1 MTRPNNVSST
11 GWDGPD
17 ANVIGPEEDA
27 HRLSEVVRT
36 LQDLCDSFHHG
47 VAAGVFLVDVGD
59 DGEFRYA
66 GLNRFHERATGLTSE
81 QIRGKRPADLV
92 PRVLTQAHADAVTA
106 NYARCVE
113 ARCPIEYEECLGLSG
128 RETWWVTRLVPMFDT
143 TGCVKRIVGTAW
155 DITAQKRLE
164 FDADARQRR
173 FHAVFELSVESKF
186 LADDAG
192 RYVDVNSAATR
203 LLGYGRDELLGMAVW
218 DILPEGNRE
227 GGRALWDEFVRR
239 GHLSGEM
246 WLRRKDGTLVPVEFE
261 AVANVIDGV
270 HLSVCRDLSAR
281 KAAEQA
287 AESARR
293 QLEDA
298 HAWLTG
304 MMEALPQP
312 VAAFQADGRII
323 ACNAAYSREVE
334 RLYGRSV
341 QPGDSVLEAVSHC
354 PQDMERAAGLLA
366 RVFDAEQVSVLA
378 EFGDPALGRKL
389 YQISLSPI
397 LGTDAWV
404 NGAAF
409 IAYDVTERARAETA
423 LRESEAR
430 FRDMAANLPGVVY
443 QWFERADGTRGAGW
457 VSPRL
462 KDIFGIEPRDMDR
475 VADLIHPDD
484 RERWLASIAEANRSG
499 GIWNFEGRLL
509 YPDGSVKWWQ
519 GISRQSRVTD
529 DEIVYNGVMLDI
541 SDRKAAEH
549 ELKLAAKVF
558 EHSRE
563 GIVILGADCTV
574 LSVNRAFTV
583 ITGLASEDVRG
594 ALLPQLAVLH
604 GRDGRVWERIQ
615 AEGSWEGE
623 QVLERRNGQTFPAR
637 LQILALLGD
646 DGDTT
651 HFVAILEDISERKA
665 QDARI
670 RHMAQHD
677 FLTGLPNRALLED
690 RLRQAMP
697 LALRNGS
704 CLAVMFL
711 DLDRFKTIND
721 SLGHQVG
728 DALLRQVA
736 QRLSGCVRV
745 ADTVSRQGGDE
756 FVVLLQDL
764 ETPEQA
770 ASVARKILD
779 VVAEPYAIEGTH
791 LVVTPSVGISV
802 FPQDGQDIATL
813 LRNADAAM
821 YHAKAAGRNN
831 FQFFTRE
838 MNARVRE
845 RAAMEARLRRALQS
859 GQGLS
864 LQYQPRIDLATG
876 AVAGMEALLRWHDP
890 DLGAVAPAN
899 FIPVAEESGLILPI
913 GEWVLREACRQNRA
927 WQDAGLP
934 VLPVSVNLSAVQCRQ
949 AGLEEVVLDAL
960 GSAGLAADCLEL
972 EVTETSI
979 MHDIEA
985 VGGTLEAL
993 RARGIRLSID
1003 DFGTGY
1009 SSLAYLKRLPLDRL
1023 KIDRSFVRDAP
1034 HDADD
1039 AAITAAIVGMARTLG
1054 LRTLA
1059 EGIETESQLEF
1070 LRRLGCEEAQGFLF
1084 SRPLPPDAFVT
1095 WVRSNL
1101 SARF

>member
-1 MTRPNNVSST
+1 
-11 GWDGPD
+11 
-17 ANVIGPEEDA
+17 
-27 HRLSEVVRT
+27 
-36 LQDLCDSFHHG
+36 
-47 VAAGVFLVDVGD
+47 
-59 DGEFRYA
+59 
-66 GLNRFHERATGLTSE
+66 
-81 QIRGKRPADLV
+81 
-92 PRVLTQAHADAVTA
+92 
-106 NYARCVE
+106 
-113 ARCPIEYEECLGLSG
+113 
-128 RETWWVTRLVPMFDT
+128 
-143 TGCVKRIVGTAW
+143 
-155 DITAQKRLE
+155 
-164 FDADARQRR
+164 
-173 FHAVFELSVESKF
+173 
-186 LADDAG
+186 
-192 RYVDVNSAATR
+192 
-203 LLGYGRDELLGMAVW
+203 
-218 DILPEGNRE
+218 
-227 GGRALWDEFVRR
+227 
-239 GHLSGEM
+239 
-246 WLRRKDGTLVPVEFE
+246 
-261 AVANVIDGV
+261 
-270 HLSVCRDLSAR
+270 
-281 KAAEQA
+281 
-287 AESARR
+287 
-293 QLEDA
+293 
-298 HAWLTG
+298 
-304 MMEALPQP
+304 
-312 VAAFQADGRII
+312 
-323 ACNAAYSREVE
+323 
-334 RLYGRSV
+334 
-341 QPGDSVLEAVSHC
+341 
-354 PQDMERAAGLLA
+354 
-366 RVFDAEQVSVLA
+366 
-378 EFGDPALGRKL
+378 
-389 YQISLSPI
+389 
-397 LGTDAWV
+397 
-404 NGAAF
+404 
-409 IAYDVTERARAETA
+409 
-423 LRESEAR
+423 
-430 FRDMAANLPGVVY
+430 
-443 QWFERADGTRGAGW
+443 
-457 VSPRL
+457 
-462 KDIFGIEPRDMDR
+462 
-475 VADLIHPDD
+475 
-484 RERWLASIAEANRSG
+484 
-499 GIWNFEGRLL
+499 
-509 YPDGSVKWWQ
+509 
-519 GISRQSRVTD
+519 
-529 DEIVYNGVMLDI
+529 
-541 SDRKAAEH
+541 
-549 ELKLAAKVF
+549 
-558 EHSRE
+558 
-563 GIVILGADCTV
+563 
-574 LSVNRAFTV
+574 
-583 ITGLASEDVRG
+583 
-594 ALLPQLAVLH
+594 
-604 GRDGRVWERIQ
+604 
-615 AEGSWEGE
+615 
-623 QVLERRNGQTFPAR
+623 
-637 LQILALLGD
+637 
-646 DGDTT
+646 
-651 HFVAILEDISERKA
+651 
-665 QDARI
+665 
-670 RHMAQHD
+670 
-677 FLTGLPNRALLED
+677 
-690 RLRQAMP
+690 
-697 LALRNGS
+697 
-704 CLAVMFL
+704 
-711 DLDRFKTIND
+711 
-721 SLGHQVG
+721 VG

-960 GSAGLAADCLEL
+960 GSASLAADCLEL